1 MVVSSEHLLHLARRL
16 ELREFDLL
24 AYREAAR
31 EDLVRGRG
39 RGRARVRVRLKVR
52 VRVRVRVR
60 GLRVRAKG

>member
-39 RGRARVRVRLKVR
+39 RARVRVRVRLK
-52 VRVRVRVR
+52 
-60 GLRVRAKG
+60 AKGEGPWPKGKG